1 MNTNLLNLLIV
12 EDDGILAA
20 NLTAVIMELGYGV
33 LGPVSSGE
41 AALALLEKQPAD
53 LVLMDIELAGVLNG
67 IETAAIIT
75 GRSDVPIVFLT
86 GFSQEP
92 LLEQAKFTAP
102 YGYLIKPVP
111 ERELAATV
119 AISLHRHAIDQQLK
133 ESRMALAESEAKYR
147 QLVEDAPLGIFRT
160 TLDGKSL
167 LANTEMANMLGCTD
181 PEDALCTFTDL
192 ARQLYMDPD
201 EREKFVGLLQ
211 DHGQVRN
218 FEYQGRKKN
227 GERIWILMN
236 ARLTAAS
243 NTPGQEGP
251 VIDGFAQD
259 ITWRKDIE
267 SQLLAANEAL
277 ERKVEQRTLELQEK
291 QKQLLHAEKLSAIGK
306 LAASVAH
313 EFNNPLQGI
322 LLILK
327 GLHKRAIMDKE
338 DSQLLQAA
346 INEGLRIKNLIASL
360 RDFNRPSPGK
370 KRLMHLSDAV
380 DSVLLLNTY
389 DFKTKGIALTVTHG
403 DHLPQIL
410 AVPDQIKQV
419 LLNLLSNA
427 IDACLP
433 QGCEIDIA
441 TRQEGEYVVLAIKD
455 NGVGI
460 KPEDMEHIF
469 EPFFT
474 TKPEVKGTG
483 LGLSVVHG
491 IVKDHQ
497 GTFDITSQPGQG
509 TLFTLRLPIDGDCGQ
524 PCPEPAVPC
533 SPPEEQP

>member
-1 MNTNLLNLLIV
+1 MTTNLLIV

-20 NLTAVIMELGYGV
+20 NLETVIRELGYGV
-33 LGPVSSGE
+33 LGPVSTGE
-41 AALALLEKQPAD
+41 EALALLEKQPAD
-53 LVLMDIELAGVLNG
+53 LVLMDIELAGALNG

-75 GRSDVPIVFLT
+75 GRSEVPIVFLT

-111 ERELAATV
+111 ERELAATL

-133 ESRMALAESEAKYR
+133 QSRMALAESEAKYR
-147 QLVEDAPLGIFRT
+147 RLVEDAPLGIFRT
-160 TLDGKSL
+160 TMDGKSL
-167 LANTEMANMLGCTD
+167 LANTEMATMLGCAN
-181 PEDALCTFTDL
+181 PEEALHTFTDL
-192 ARQLYMDPD
+192 ARQLYMDPG
-201 EREKFVGLLQ
+201 EREKFIGLLRTQ
-211 DHGQVRN
+211 GEVRN

-227 GERIWILMN
+227 GEQIWILMN
-236 ARLTAAS
+236 ARLTATSS
-243 NTPGQEGP
+243 NSGQDGP

-259 ITWRKDIE
+259 VTWRKEIE
-267 SQLLAANEAL
+267 SQLLSVNEAL

-291 QKQLLHAEKLSAIGK
+291 QKQFLHVEKLSAIGK

-322 LLILK
+322 LMILK
-327 GLHKRAIMDKE
+327 GLQKRATMDKE

-346 INEGLRIKNLIASL
+346 INEGFRIKNLIAAL

-370 KRLMHLSDAV
+370 KSLMHLSEAV

-389 DFKTKGIALTVTHG
+389 DFKTKRIALTVEHG
-403 DHLPQIL
+403 EHLPQIL

-419 LLNLLSNA
+419 LLNLLNNA
-427 IDACLP
+427 MDACPP
-433 QGCEIDIA
+433 QGCEITLT

-491 IVKDHQ
+491 IVKEHQ
-497 GTFDITSQPGQG
+497 GTIDITSQPGLG
-509 TLFTLRLPIDGDCGQ
+509 TLCMLRLPICGRK
-524 PCPEPAVPC
+524 PACPDPAGRC
-533 SPPEEQP
+533 SSPEEHQ

>member
-1 MNTNLLNLLIV
+1 MKTNLLIV

-20 NLTAVIMELGYGV
+20 NLEALVAELGYGV
-33 LGPVSSGE
+33 LGPVSTGE
-41 AALALLEKQPAD
+41 AALALLEEQPAD

-86 GFSQEP
+86 GFSQDP
-92 LLEQAKFTAP
+92 LLEQAKRASP

-119 AISLHRHAIDQQLK
+119 TMSLHRHALDRQLRA
-133 ESRMALAESEAKYR
+133 SRAALAQSEARYR
-147 QLVEDAPLGIFRT
+147 RLVEDAPLGIFRT

-167 LANTEMANMLGCTD
+167 LANTEMAAMLGCAD
-181 PEDALCTFTDL
+181 PHETLHHFKDL
-192 ARQLYMDPD
+192 GRQLYMDPG
-201 EREKFVGLLQ
+201 EREKFLGLLH
-211 DHGQVRN
+211 DHGLVRN

-227 GERIWILMN
+227 GEPVWISMN
-236 ARLTAAS
+236 ARLTHTS
-243 NTPGQEGP
+243 NTPGEEGP

-259 ITWRKDIE
+259 ITWRKE
-267 SQLLAANEAL
+267 VEAQLKAVNEAL

-291 QKQLLHAEKLSAIGK
+291 QKQLLHAEKLSAIGR

-322 LLILK
+322 LLILN
-327 GLHKRAIMDKE
+327 GLHKRAVMDEE
-338 DSQLLQAA
+338 DRQLLQAA
-346 INEGLRIKNLIASL
+346 INEGVRIKNLIASL
-360 RDFNRPSPGK
+360 RDFNRPSSGTK
-370 KRLMHLSDAV
+370 SLMSLAEAI

-389 DFKTKGIALTVTHG
+389 DCKLKGIRLTVEHG
-403 DHLPQIL
+403 EHLPQIL
-410 AVPDQIKQV
+410 AVADQFKQV

-427 IDACLP
+427 MDACPP
-433 QGCEIDIA
+433 QGGEITLT
-441 TRQEGEYVVLAIKD
+441 TRQEGDSIVLAIKD
-455 NGVGI
+455 NGMGI
-460 KPEDMEHIF
+460 KSEDMDHIF

-497 GTFDITSQPGQG
+497 GTIDITSQPGQG
-509 TLFTLRLPIDGDCGQ
+509 TLCLLRLPIDGGSGRS
-524 PCPEPAVPC
+524 CPESAPRTTP
-533 SPPEEQP
+533 SSREQ

>member
-1 MNTNLLNLLIV
+1 MTTNNLLIV

-20 NLTAVIMELGYGV
+20 NLSFVIMGLGYGV
-33 LGPVSSGE
+33 LGPVSTGE
-41 AALALLEKQPAD
+41 EALALLEDQRAD
-53 LVLMDIELAGVLNG
+53 LVLMDIELAGALNG

-75 GRSDVPIVFLT
+75 SRSDVPIVFLT

-102 YGYLIKPVP
+102 YGYLIKPVA
-111 ERELAATV
+111 ERELAATL

-133 ESRMALAESEAKYR
+133 QSRMALAESEAKYR
-147 QLVEDAPLGIFRT
+147 RLVEDAPLGIFRT
-160 TLDGKSL
+160 TMDGTSL
-167 LANTEMANMLGCTD
+167 LANTEMANMLGCAS
-181 PEDALCTFTDL
+181 PEEALNTFTDL
-192 ARQLYMDPD
+192 AHQLYADPG
-201 EREKFVGLLQ
+201 ERKNFIDLLQ
-211 DHGQVRN
+211 THGEVRN

-227 GERIWILMN
+227 GEPIWVLMN

-243 NTPGQEGP
+243 NTPGQDGP

-259 ITWRKDIE
+259 ITWRKAIE
-267 SQLLAANEAL
+267 SQLMAANEVL

-327 GLHKRAIMDKE
+327 GLQKRATMAKE

-346 INEGLRIKNLIASL
+346 INEGLRIKKLIASL

-370 KRLMHLSDAV
+370 KSLIHLEEAI

-389 DFKTKGIALTVTHG
+389 DFKTKGITLTVAHG
-403 DHLPQIL
+403 EHLPQIF

-427 IDACLP
+427 MDACPP
-433 QGCEIDIA
+433 QGCEIDLT

-455 NGVGI
+455 NGAGI
-460 KPEDMEHIF
+460 KPDDMEHIF

-474 TKPEVKGTG
+474 TKSQVKGTG
-483 LGLSVVHG
+483 LGLAVVHG
-491 IVKDHQ
+491 IIKEHQ
-497 GTFDITSQPGQG
+497 GMIDITSQPGQG
-509 TLFTLRLPIDGDCGQ
+509 ALCTLRLPIDGGHGRRG
-524 PCPEPAVPC
+524 PEPAERC
-533 SPPEEQP
+533 SPAAERP